1 MGFMLVTVMVLG
13 VAVSASP
20 ASAQQAV
27 VSASDVQ
34 YAATVQSGSS
44 GQAALIW
51 QKFLNDYS
59 SANLVADGKF
69 GPLSVA
75 AAKIWQASRNLTVDG
90 VLGAMSRASA
100 VAQINSG
107 VTTPVGSLPAGCS
120 STSGYS
126 VTTGLACNSGGSM
139 PAGCTSST
147 MYSPTTG
154 AKCVPGGTSPSG
166 PLTGGAGSIT
176 VDSLSTYSGE
186 DVGEGEEDVSVLA
199 FEVEADDESDV
210 DVTSVKVEL
219 VESGSTSSEDLADY
233 MEEVTVWFDGTKV
246 GSADV
251 SDFSENSDVYTK
263 SISLN
268 GAVVKAGDTEKFT
281 VAVTALST
289 IDSGD
294 YDSDL
299 WTVDVLNVRFED
311 GEGVV
316 TTEDTDADALD
327 QTFDFGSFATA
338 SDLEM
343 KIALDNDSP
352 DSQVI
357 EVDTSSDTDGVE
369 LLRFT
374 IEAEGSDLTINDLPV
389 LLTAANATDVDAIT
403 STLVLKVD
411 GQEFSESVSSS
422 GTTSIVVFE
431 DLDLAIDEGDKLEF
445 VVYAD
450 INDIET
456 GTFDE
461 GDTLKAELTGTQ
473 VDAIDADDQEGDA
486 IDDTDATGTA
496 LGDAMAFYSTGI
508 MVTLVSENAVATA
521 GSSATDDIGEF
532 TIKYRVEAFGGT
544 VVVSDTATATIGTS
558 FSTVPSNQV
567 LYAAQVGGTATASG
581 LSGLV
586 TFTTSGGATDSGI
599 TNGVELADGEYTEFT
614 LTVSRTNNTTLLGS
628 GIWQVLL
635 KGVSWATT
643 DSATQNV
650 YFFDLEDYKTDP
662 IALN

>member
-1 MGFMLVTVMVLG
+1 MSNLLKSKFLMGVMVVAIMFVG
-13 VAVSASP
+13 VVAVATTSEAACSITTTLRVG
-20 ASAQQAV
+20 STGSEV
-27 VSASDVQ
+27 VCLQTSLGGL
-34 YAATVQSGSS
+34 T
-44 GQAALIW
+44 
-51 QKFLNDYS
+51 
-59 SANLVADGKF
+59 ADGAF
-69 GPLSVA
+69 GPKTA
-75 AAKIWQASRNLTVDG
+75 AAVKVFQANEGLTADG
-90 VLGAMSRASA
+90 VFGPMSRAA
-100 VAQINSG
+100 WMENQGNYGAF
-107 VTTPVGSLPAGCS
+107 PAGCTS
-120 STSGYS
+120 ASGYSTTTGMSCATGSSSVPGCTSTSGYS
-126 VTTGLACNSGGSM
+126 
-139 PAGCTSST
+139 
-147 MYSPTTG
+147 PTTG
-154 AKCVPGGTSPSG
+154 QSCATGSSSG
-166 PLTGGAGSIT
+166 PVTGGAGSIT

-210 DVTSVKVEL
+210 DVTSVKVEF
-219 VESGSTSSEDLADY
+219 VESGATSSEDLADY
-233 MEEVTVWFDGTKV
+233 MEEVTVWFDGQKV

-294 YDSDL
+294 YDSDA

-316 TTEDTDADALD
+316 TTEDTDADTLE

-352 DSQVI
+352 DAQVI

-374 IEAEGSDLTINDLPV
+374 IEAEGSDLTINDLPI
-389 LLTAANATDVDAIT
+389 LLTAGNATDVDAIT
-403 STLVLKVD
+403 STLIVKVD

-431 DLDLAIDEGDKLEF
+431 DLDLTIDEGDKLEF

-450 INDIET
+450 VNDIET

-461 GDTLKAELTGTQ
+461 GDTLKAELTSTQ

-496 LGDAMAFYSTGI
+496 LGDAMAFYSTGV
-508 MVTLVSENAVATA
+508 MVTLVSTDSEATA
-521 GSSATDDIGEF
+521 GSSANDDIGEF

-567 LYAAQVGGTATASG
+567 LYTVTVGGSATAAH

-586 TFTTSGGATDSGI
+586 TFTTSGGASDSGI
-599 TNGVELADGEYTEFT
+599 TNGVELADGEYAEFT
-614 LTVSRTNNTTLLGS
+614 LTASRTNTDAGEA
-628 GIWQVLL
+628 GIYQALL
-635 KGVSWATT
+635 KGISWATSDT
-643 DSATQNV
+643 ATQNV
-650 YFFDLEDYKTDP
+650 YFFDLEDFKTDP